1 MHETKSKASESMCE
15 MECLTWVKQAS
26 TRKYIPKK
34 KKKIQRKRAP
44 KGRSQVW
51 MCEMKL
57 VEWEWKSAHKKGFET
72 WPAILSEKN
81 QDFQ

>member
-1 MHETKSKASESMCE
+1 
-15 MECLTWVKQAS
+15 
-26 TRKYIPKK
+26 
-34 KKKIQRKRAP
+34 
-44 KGRSQVW
+44 